1 MQGFQDITIIGL
13 VSTNYSI
20 LEVKGLKS
28 TVKERTDSEVRL
40 EVTIESSTVNEKLD
54 EIYNKTVQE
63 LDVPG
68 FRKGKVPR
76 SFVKARFGDDVFY
89 EDAQNELVE
98 EYLPEALKENGID
111 PVSQPETEIVDFER
125 DEDFTFEASVEV
137 MPELELGDYTDV
149 EIEDPGTEEVSE
161 EEIEEKLEEMRE
173 ENGQLVPKEGEVV
186 EDGDYV
192 LVSDP
197 DGNTQQ
203 VNVSEDDPT
212 SDLIGKSVGDQ
223 VIIGPNEE
231 EGARLEVEEIK
242 ELQLPE
248 LDDELAKDLGH
259 DDLQSLRTDIKSNLF
274 EEKEEEREEE
284 LKDRVLE
291 DLLESTEFSPPE
303 RMIQNMVDERVSET
317 KEQLGSEKYSEILEE
332 QGKTE
337 DEVAQDI
344 EESARKQLKRRMVLN
359 EIARQEEIEMTDE
372 EFENRLE
379 EEAEQQDVNPIKF
392 KNQLK
397 AEDQLESYRESLNQE
412 KVLDFLLEQANL
424 TSEEGKDE

>member
-1 MQGFQDITIIGL
+1 M
-13 VSTNYSI
+13 
-20 LEVKGLKS
+20 KS
-28 TVKERTDSEVRL
+28 TVKERTESEVRL

-98 EYLPEALKENGID
+98 EYLPEALRENGID

-137 MPELELGDYTDV
+137 MPDLELGDYTDLEV
-149 EIEDPGTEEVSE
+149 EDPGTEEVSE
-161 EEIEEKLEEMRE
+161 EEIEEELEEMRE
-173 ENGQLVPKEGEVV
+173 DSGQLVPKEGEVV
-186 EDGDYV
+186 EAGDYV

-197 DGNTQQ
+197 EGNSQQ

-212 SDLIGKSVGDQ
+212 GDLIGKSVGDQ
-223 VIIGPNEE
+223 VVIGPNEE
-231 EGARLEVEEIK
+231 EGAKLEVEEIK

-259 DDLQSLRTDIKSNLF
+259 EDLESLRTDIKSDLF
-274 EEKEEEREEE
+274 EEKEEERTER
-284 LKDRVLE
+284 LNDRVL
-291 DLLESTEFSPPE
+291 DKILESTEFSPPE
-303 RMIQNMVDERVSET
+303 KMIQNMVDERVSET
-317 KEQLGSEKYSEILEE
+317 KEQLGSEKYSEILAE

-359 EIARQEEIEMTDE
+359 EIAKREEIEMTDE

-379 EEAEQQDVNPIKF
+379 EEAEKQDENPIKF

-412 KVLDFLLEQANL
+412 KVLDFLLDSANL

>member
-1 MQGFQDITIIGL
+1 M
-13 VSTNYSI
+13 
-20 LEVKGLKS
+20 KS
-28 TVKERTDSEVRL
+28 KVKEESTDSEVRL

-68 FRKGKVPR
+68 FRKGKVPK

-89 EDAQNELVE
+89 EDAQNELIE
-98 EYLPEALKENGID
+98 EYLPEALKENGIN
-111 PVSQPETEIVDFER
+111 PVSQPETEVVAFER

-137 MPELELGDYTDV
+137 MPELELGDYTDL
-149 EIEDPGTEEVSE
+149 EIEEPGTEEVSA
-161 EEIEEKLEEMRE
+161 EEIEEELEEIRE
-173 ENGQLVPKEGEVV
+173 DNGQLVPKEDEVV
-186 EDGDYV
+186 EAGDYV

-197 DGNTQQ
+197 EGNSQQ

-212 SDLIGKSVGDQ
+212 GDLIGKSAGDQ
-223 VIIGPNEE
+223 VVIGPNQE
-231 EGARLEVEEIK
+231 EGAQLEVEEIK

-259 DDLQSLRTDIKSNLF
+259 EDLESLRADIKSDLF
-274 EEKEEEREEE
+274 EEKEEERTEK
-284 LKDRVLE
+284 LKEGVL
-291 DLLESTEFSPPE
+291 DSILESTEFSPPE
-303 RMIQNMVDERVSET
+303 RMIQDMVDERVSET
-317 KEQLGSEKYSEILEE
+317 KEQLGSEKYSDILEE

-337 DEVAQDI
+337 DEVAQ
-344 EESARKQLKRRMVLN
+344 EVEKSARKQLKRRMVLN
-359 EIARQEEIEMTDE
+359 EIAKQEEIEMTDE

-379 EEAEQQDVNPIKF
+379 EEAEKQDVNPIKF

-412 KVLDFLLEQANL
+412 KVLDFLLDSANL

>member
-1 MQGFQDITIIGL
+1 
-13 VSTNYSI
+13 
-20 LEVKGLKS
+20 LKS
-28 TVKERTDSEVRL
+28 TIKESTDSDSEVRL

-68 FRKGKVPR
+68 FRKGKVPK

-111 PVSQPETEIVDFER
+111 PVSQPETEIINFER

-161 EEIEEKLEEMRE
+161 EEIEEKLEEIRE

-197 DGNTQQ
+197 EGNTQQ

-212 SDLIGKSVGDQ
+212 SDLIDKSVGDQ

-231 EGARLEVEEIK
+231 EGARLEVQEIK

-259 DDLQSLRTDIKSNLF
+259 DDLQSLRTDIKSDLF

-317 KEQLGSEKYSEILEE
+317 KEQLGSEKYSEILKE

-359 EIARQEEIEMTDE
+359 EIAKQEEIEMTDE

-379 EEAEQQDVNPIKF
+379 EEAEKQDVNPIKF

-412 KVLDFLLEQANL
+412 KVLDFLLDQANL

>member
-1 MQGFQDITIIGL
+1 M
-13 VSTNYSI
+13 
-20 LEVKGLKS
+20 KS
-28 TVKERTDSEVRL
+28 TIKESTDSDSEVRL

-68 FRKGKVPR
+68 FRKGKVPK

-111 PVSQPETEIVDFER
+111 PVSQPETEIINFER

-161 EEIEEKLEEMRE
+161 EEIEEKLEEIRE

-197 DGNTQQ
+197 EGNTQQ

-212 SDLIGKSVGDQ
+212 SDLIDKSVGDQ

-231 EGARLEVEEIK
+231 EGARLEVQEIK

-259 DDLQSLRTDIKSNLF
+259 DDLQSLRTDIKSDLF

-317 KEQLGSEKYSEILEE
+317 KEQLGSEKYSEILKE

-359 EIARQEEIEMTDE
+359 EIAKQEEIEMTDE

-379 EEAEQQDVNPIKF
+379 EEAEKQDVNPIKF

-412 KVLDFLLEQANL
+412 KVLDFLLDQANL

>member
-1 MQGFQDITIIGL
+1 M
-13 VSTNYSI
+13 
-20 LEVKGLKS
+20 KS

>member
-1 MQGFQDITIIGL
+1 M
-13 VSTNYSI
+13 
-20 LEVKGLKS
+20 KS
-28 TVKERTDSEVRL
+28 KVKEESTDSEVRL

-68 FRKGKVPR
+68 FRKGKVPK

-89 EDAQNELVE
+89 EDAQNELIE
-98 EYLPEALKENGID
+98 EYLPEALKENGIN
-111 PVSQPETEIVDFER
+111 PVSQPETEVVAFER

-137 MPELELGDYTDV
+137 MPELELGDYTDL
-149 EIEDPGTEEVSE
+149 EIEDPGTEEVSA
-161 EEIEEKLEEMRE
+161 EEIEEELEEIRE
-173 ENGQLVPKEGEVV
+173 DNGQLVPKEDEVV
-186 EDGDYV
+186 EAGDYV
-192 LVSDP
+192 LVSDTE
-197 DGNTQQ
+197 GNSQQ

-212 SDLIGKSVGDQ
+212 GDLIGKSSGDQ
-223 VIIGPNEE
+223 VVIGPNEE
-231 EGARLEVEEIK
+231 EGAKLEVEEIK

-259 DDLQSLRTDIKSNLF
+259 EDLESLRADIKSDLF
-274 EEKEEEREEE
+274 EEKEEERTEK
-284 LKDRVLE
+284 LKDRVL
-291 DLLESTEFSPPE
+291 DSILESTEFSPPE
-303 RMIQNMVDERVSET
+303 RMIQDMVDERVSET
-317 KEQLGSEKYSEILEE
+317 KEQLGSDKYSEILEE

-344 EESARKQLKRRMVLN
+344 EKSARKQLKRRMVLN
-359 EIARQEEIEMTDE
+359 EIAKQEEIEMTDE

-379 EEAEQQDVNPIKF
+379 EEAEKQDVNPIKF

-412 KVLDFLLEQANL
+412 KVLDFLLDSANL